1 MKTFLIQIF
10 IIFGVTSMAK
20 SEIATLGGG
29 CFWCVEAVFQRVE
42 GVISVKPGYAG
53 GNVKNPTYKQICTGN
68 TGHAEVAKIEFDPSK
83 ITYSQILNVFWQSHD
98 PTTLNRQGNDV
109 GTQYRSV
116 IFFHNES
123 QREIAKKSKIDAEE
137 SGYWDDEIVTDELS
151 SIEQGFI
158 FDKVSFGYVGARNV
172 LRDVSFSIPI
182 GKTIAIVGPS
192 GSGKSTIGKLI
203 FGFYKPLSGKIL
215 IDGRDS
221 ADLNTDTVRKQ
232 LAVTPQDLLLTA
244 F

>member
-1 MKTFLIQIF
+1 MKNFLIQIF
-10 IIFGVTSMAK
+10 IIIGVTSMAK

-29 CFWCVEAVFQRVE
+29 CFWCVEAVFQRVD
-42 GVISVKPGYAG
+42 GVLSVKPAYAG

-137 SGYWDDEIVTDELS
+137 SGYWDDEIVTEITLLNNYYDAEDYHDNYYNDNPNQPYCLFV
-151 SIEQGFI
+151 IKPKLDKLEKQGL
-158 FDKVSFGYVGARNV
+158 FD
-172 LRDVSFSIPI
+172 
-182 GKTIAIVGPS
+182 
-192 GSGKSTIGKLI
+192 
-203 FGFYKPLSGKIL
+203 
-215 IDGRDS
+215 
-221 ADLNTDTVRKQ
+221 
-232 LAVTPQDLLLTA
+232 
-244 F
+244 

>member
-1 MKTFLIQIF
+1 
-10 IIFGVTSMAK
+10 MAK

-29 CFWCVEAVFQRVE
+29 CFWCIEAVFQRIE

-68 TGHAEVAKIEFDPSK
+68 TGHAEVAKIEFDNSK

-123 QREIAKKSKIDAEE
+123 QEEIAKKSKVDADK
-137 SGYWDDEIVTDELS
+137 SGYWDNEIVTEVTLLNNYYDAEDYHDNYYNNNPNQPYCLFV
-151 SIEQGFI
+151 IKPKLDKLEKQGL
-158 FDKVSFGYVGARNV
+158 FD
-172 LRDVSFSIPI
+172 
-182 GKTIAIVGPS
+182 
-192 GSGKSTIGKLI
+192 
-203 FGFYKPLSGKIL
+203 
-215 IDGRDS
+215 
-221 ADLNTDTVRKQ
+221 
-232 LAVTPQDLLLTA
+232 
-244 F
+244 